1 MIAISR
7 TLLMCAL
14 AGSLLAQRG
23 PRPSASATPPD
34 PATMA
39 QNQVARLTQLL
50 TLNTTQAAQ
59 ATTIFTSALTS
70 ASTLQTTLKN
80 DRTTLETAIT
90 TNATSIIDQV
100 SQNIGVL
107 DGQITAIQA
116 KADAAFYAILNSDQ
130 QTKFKDAGLGGRGG
144 LGGPGGFG
152 GRGPGGPRR

>member
-1 MIAISR
+1 
-7 TLLMCAL
+7 
-14 AGSLLAQRG
+14 
-23 PRPSASATPPD
+23 
-34 PATMA
+34 MA

-59 ATTIFTSALTS
+59 ATTIFTNALTA
-70 ASTLQTTLKN
+70 ASSLQTTLQS
-80 DRTTLETAIT
+80 DRTTLKTAIT
-90 TNATSIIDQV
+90 TNSTGIIDQV

-107 DGQITAIQA
+107 EGQLTAIQA

-130 QTKFKDAGLGGRGG
+130 QAKFKEAGLDGRGG